1 MEKIKT
7 IGYGASGSLISGKT
21 LEPMEFEREQPKAEK
36 ILIDVL
42 YCEVCIPA

>member
-1 MEKIKT
+1 MGYDPCGLL
-7 IGYGASGSLISGKT
+7 IGGKT
-21 LEPMEFEREQPKAEK
+21 MEPMEFEREQPKAEK